1 MKELDRK
8 IGNIKWLVLD
18 VDGVFTDGKLYFNP
32 EGDYLKAFFVRDG
45 LGIEIA
51 RRAGFKI
58 AILTAR
64 ASAMVLTRAKDLKI
78 DQVIQG
84 CKDKGEGLVNLA
96 ALAQVELHEIAYMGD
111 DLIDLPAILRAG
123 FSSAPADAVDEVKNK
138 VDWISDFSG
147 GAGAIRQWVEKILQS
162 QNKWQEQVEFYLQK

>member
-1 MKELDRK
+1 MKQLDEK
-8 IGNIKWLVLD
+8 IGKIKWLVLD

-32 EGDYLKAFFVRDG
+32 QGDYLKAFFVRDG

-58 AILTAR
+58 GILTAR
-64 ASAMVLTRAKDLKI
+64 ASEMVLTRAKDLKI

-84 CKDKGEGLVNLA
+84 CKDKGEGLVKLA
-96 ALAQVELHEIAYMGD
+96 ELAQVELQEIAYMGD

-123 FSSAPADAVDEVKNK
+123 FSGAPADAVDEVKK
-138 VDWISDFSG
+138 QVDWVSDFSG
-147 GAGAIRQWVEKILQS
+147 GAGAIRPWVEKILQT
-162 QNKWQEQVEFYLQK
+162 QNKWEEQVEYYLQK

>member
-1 MKELDRK
+1 MKELDGK

-96 ALAQVELHEIAYMGD
+96 ALAEVGLHEIAYMGD

-138 VDWISDFSG
+138 VDWISDFPG
-147 GAGAIRQWVEKILQS
+147 GAGAIRQWVEKILKS
-162 QNKWQEQVEFYLQK
+162 QNKWQEQVEYYLQK